1 MVDLATSSDL
11 FAWVILPLLIFF
23 CRICD
28 VSLGTIRVIFIA
40 KGLKYIAPAIGFF
53 EVIIWLLAI
62 GQVMNNV
69 TNAACY
75 IAYGAGFAAGTLL
88 GMTVEERL
96 SLGTVVVR
104 VISNEDITGLVTF
117 LRERSFGVTIADGEG
132 SKGKVK
138 IILSVIKR
146 QDQGEVVGGIQR
158 YLPRAFYSV
167 EESDRWLTAYSL
179 KSSLRSSS
187 ITATRSDFSGR
198 GNKTFIVLYSVS
210 CSWLPTDVSLR
221 NGII

>member
-1 MVDLATSSDL
+1 MSSSDL

-23 CRICD
+23 FRICD

-40 KGLKYIAPAIGFF
+40 KGLKYIAPIIGFF

-69 TNAACY
+69 TNVACY
-75 IAYGAGFAAGTLL
+75 IAYGGGFAAGTLL

-96 SLGTVVVR
+96 SIGTVIVR
-104 VISNEDITGLVTF
+104 VISNEDITRLVSF
-117 LRERSFGVTIADGEG
+117 LRAHSFGVTIADAEG

-146 QDQGEVVGGIQR
+146 QDLDEVVRGIQHH
-158 YLPRAFYSV
+158 LPGTFYSV
-167 EESDRWLTAYSL
+167 EEI
-179 KSSLRSSS
+179 KSVAEGVFPEKRS
-187 ITATRSDFSGR
+187 RLLFNHRDPFGFFR
-198 GNKTFIVLYSVS
+198 KGK
-210 CSWLPTDVSLR
+210 
-221 NGII
+221 

>member
-1 MVDLATSSDL
+1 MVAITASSDL

-40 KGLKYIAPAIGFF
+40 KGLKYIAPIIGFF

-69 TNAACY
+69 SNVACY
-75 IAYGAGFAAGTLL
+75 IAYGGGFAAGTLL

-146 QDQGEVVGGIQR
+146 QDQGEVIGGIQR
-158 YLPRAFYSV
+158 YLPKAFYSV
-167 EESDRWLTAYSL
+167 EELRSVADGVFPEK
-179 KSSLRSSS
+179 KSSLLFNHRDPFGFF
-187 ITATRSDFSGR
+187 RKG
-198 GNKTFIVLYSVS
+198 K
-210 CSWLPTDVSLR
+210 
-221 NGII
+221 

>member
-1 MVDLATSSDL
+1 MSSSDL

-23 CRICD
+23 FRICD

-40 KGLKYIAPAIGFF
+40 KGLKYIAPIIGFF

-69 TNAACY
+69 TNVACY
-75 IAYGAGFAAGTLL
+75 IAYGGGFAAGTLL

-96 SLGTVVVR
+96 SIGTVIVR
-104 VISNEDITGLVTF
+104 VISNEDITRLVSF
-117 LRERSFGVTIADGEG
+117 LRAHSFGVTIADAEG

-146 QDQGEVVGGIQR
+146 QDLDEVVRGIQHH
-158 YLPRAFYSV
+158 LPGTFYSV
-167 EESDRWLTAYSL
+167 EEI
-179 KSSLRSSS
+179 K
-187 ITATRSDFSGR
+187 
-198 GNKTFIVLYSVS
+198 SVS
-210 CSWLPTDVSLR
+210 EGVFPEKRSRLLFNYRDPFGFFR
-221 NGII
+221 KGK

>member
-1 MVDLATSSDL
+1 MADPVASSDL

-23 CRICD
+23 FRICD

-40 KGLKYIAPAIGFF
+40 KGLKYIAPIIGFF

-69 TNAACY
+69 SNVACY
-75 IAYGAGFAAGTLL
+75 IAYGGGFAAGTLL

-96 SLGTVVVR
+96 SIGTVVVR
-104 VISNEDITGLVTF
+104 VISNEDISGLLLF
-117 LRERSFGVTIADGEG
+117 LRAHSFGVTIAEGEG

-146 QDQGEVVGGIQR
+146 QDLDEVVRGIQHH
-158 YLPRAFYSV
+158 LPGTFYSV
-167 EESDRWLTAYSL
+167 EEI
-179 KSSLRSSS
+179 KSVAEGVFPEKKSRLIFNYRDPFGFF
-187 ITATRSDFSGR
+187 RKG
-198 GNKTFIVLYSVS
+198 K
-210 CSWLPTDVSLR
+210 
-221 NGII
+221 